1 MGDKGKRDKGGR
13 EKRKKPKLDPK
24 ERRKLKRE
32 KEQHRTVPT
41 VIPLTPPPP
50 SS

>member
-24 ERRKLKRE
+24 ERRKLKRD
-32 KEQHRTVPT
+32 KEHQHSTPSVVP
-41 VIPLTPPPP
+41 LAPP
-50 SS
+50 SPPV

>member
-32 KEQHRTVPT
+32 KDLHRTTPT
-41 VIPLTPPPP
+41 VIPLTPPPA
-50 SS
+50 

>member
-13 EKRKKPKLDPK
+13 EKRKKPKLDIK

-32 KEQHRTVPT
+32 KDRASTIPST
-41 VIPLTPPPP
+41 IPLTPPPQ
-50 SS
+50 

>member
-32 KEQHRTVPT
+32 KELHHTVPT
-41 VIPLTPPPP
+41 VIPLTPPPT
-50 SS
+50 

>member
-24 ERRKLKRE
+24 ERKKLKRE
-32 KEQHRTVPT
+32 KQYQHTTPT
-41 VIPLTPPPP
+41 VVPLTPPA
-50 SS
+50 

>member
-32 KEQHRTVPT
+32 KDQHRTVST